1 MKNLFLALVIFPVT
15 LFGQTIS
22 TIKDATAFVYIKDSL
37 GNRVPNGTCFLIAKY
52 VAHDTTKFYTFFVT
66 AKHVLQDKN
75 GSLFDEI
82 YIRMNTKDSNS
93 RFIYYKI
100 DTSIINR
107 NVFFHKD
114 KSVDLAV
121 FFYSPKKDDYD
132 YKVIPESFIPDR
144 AAFKKNKIEEGNEA
158 FFTGLFV
165 PYAGEHKIFP
175 IFRFG
180 HISLVTDER
189 IMWVGKKREM
199 ILLEISS
206 YGGNSGAP
214 VYVKLKQQDGRTRLF
229 LLGILSGTFRD
240 IADIAIIPTNGTPV
254 AFYNNGI
261 SGVVPAYLLNELLFS
276 TEFNKIL
283 GL

>member
-1 MKNLFLALVIFPVT
+1 MKHLLLGLFLFPVA
-15 LFGQTIS
+15 LFGQS
-22 TIKDATAFVYIKDSL
+22 FSAFKDATAFVYKKDSL
-37 GNRVPNGTCFLIAKY
+37 GNPVPAGTCFLIAKY
-52 VAHDTTKFYTFFVT
+52 VTNDTSRFYTFFVT
-66 AKHVLQDKN
+66 AKHVLQDKD
-75 GSLFDEI
+75 GSLLKEF

-100 DTSIINR
+100 DTSEKNR
-107 NVFFHKD
+107 SVFFHKD
-114 KSVDLAV
+114 SSVDLAV
-121 FFYSPKKDDYD
+121 FLYSPKKDDYN

-144 AAFKKNKIEEGNEA
+144 ASFKKFNIEEGSEA
-158 FFTGLFV
+158 FFAGLFV
-165 PYAGEHKIFP
+165 PYAGDHKIFP

-180 HISLVTDER
+180 HISLVTDEK
-189 IMWVGKKREM
+189 IMWVGEKREM

-214 VYVKLKQQDGRTRLF
+214 VYVKLQQQDGSIRVI

-240 IADIAIIPTNGTPV
+240 IADIAIIQTNSTPV
-254 AFYNNGI
+254 ALYNNGI
-261 SGVVPAYLLNELLFS
+261 SGVVPAYFLNEIIFS